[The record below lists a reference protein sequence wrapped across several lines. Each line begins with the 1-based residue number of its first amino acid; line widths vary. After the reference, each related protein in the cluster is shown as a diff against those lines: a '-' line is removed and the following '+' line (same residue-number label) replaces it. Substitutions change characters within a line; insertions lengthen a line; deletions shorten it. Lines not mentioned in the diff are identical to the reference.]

1 MAQALVLISC
11 YDSSRN
17 PLTSPYDFLDPEL
30 ISGCL
35 TESGTVTLCLRK
47 TWNWHLNPGHLVADE
62 EWLCSPVYP
71 DSAVRFASGML
82 FQIDIIPSLP
92 G

>member
-1 MAQALVLISC
+1 MFAQ
-11 YDSSRN
+11 
-17 PLTSPYDFLDPEL
+17 
-30 ISGCL
+30 
-35 TESGTVTLCLRK
+35 K

-62 EWLCSPVYP
+62 EWLCSPV
-71 DSAVRFASGML
+71 SAVRFASGML

>member
-1 MAQALVLISC
+1 MFAQ
-11 YDSSRN
+11 
-17 PLTSPYDFLDPEL
+17 
-30 ISGCL
+30 
-35 TESGTVTLCLRK
+35 K